1 MGTPSRLDPARTARP
16 PLAGRGVVVTRPREQ
31 AAGLVQ
37 RIEQAGGV
45 AFRFPAIEIED
56 VQDLGPILALID
68 RLAEF
73 DLAIF
78 ISPSAVAKAMNLIR
92 LRRGAQAWPATLR
105 VAAIGRGSR
114 RALEQQGFEAVIA
127 PSAHADSEAL
137 LAMPELSSLADQ
149 RVVIFRGDGGR
160 ELLGD
165 TLRARGA
172 EVTYAECY
180 RRSRPRVDCAPLL
193 AAWARGAVHAVTVSS
208 GEGLANLYD
217 MLGKLGQQWL
227 RSTPLFVPHARLRR
241 NAEQL
246 GVREIRVAGT
256 ADEDVLRALVAYFAD
271 AK

>member
-1 MGTPSRLDPARTARP
+1 MGAVRGLDRP
-16 PLAGRGVVVTRPREQ
+16 PREQRPLEGRGIVVTRPREQ
-31 AAGLVQ
+31 ADGLAQ
-37 RIEQAGGV
+37 RIEEAGGI

-68 RLAEF
+68 RLEDF

-92 LRRGAQAWPATLR
+92 LRHGDRPWPAKLR

-114 RALEQQGFEAVIA
+114 RALEQHGVQAVLA

-137 LAMPELSSLADQ
+137 LAMAELSSLAGQ

-165 TLRARGA
+165 GLRARGA

-217 MLGKLGQQWL
+217 MVGKLGQQWL
-227 RSTPLFVPHARLRR
+227 RSTPLFVPHPRLVR

-246 GVREIRVAGT
+246 GVREVRVAGT
-256 ADEDVLRALVAYFAD
+256 SDEAVVRALVAYFAD